1 MAVYNFPTQF
11 IRIKF
16 GSDTVKLYIPTCK
29 QHITTYTQIN
39 LESLGTKALNGYV
52 TGVTSFI
59 PANNNVYRP
68 ATLLTDSESIKN
80 VTFDSNFG
88 NRYNWDKYDYSDVY
102 SLLGLTLDRQFFNV
116 VMGLGDMWSPTIDTT
131 LKTVSGQVINA
142 DGGTV
147 CNCKVTLQWL
157 SLSPNVTVFAQ
168 SLTPPIISS
177 SPTINQLYSLR
188 MQFYPNIDD
197 YPNAWTNEPMI
208 YNDDKNSI
216 CWLSFAGI
224 EYSNKL
230 FVPENR
236 KERFIETRLSK
247 LTDVSNIYYPLGSG
261 EYIYRADISSPSSG
275 MAMVNTK
282 IKGAL
287 QYTGSPYEG
296 NGNSIQTP
304 TSGSYDGTS
313 ESVTE
318 DALPTDSVLSSGLL
332 GAYLPEDTE
341 LTNLHSYLFSSSFVD
356 NIIKALKCPFD
367 AIIKLHSLPISLSG
381 YADTIKLGN
390 LDSGIACDRTTSR
403 YIDVNL
409 GNMQIEG
416 YYGLF
421 NDYSAKYDLY
431 LPYLN
436 VVSLPADEVINATI
450 SINYRVDILTGD
462 FVCTVSSSK
471 TNAKGSAY
479 TAIIYSGGGNMAS
492 DIPITQSNS
501 LGMIG
506 ALNSGLNT
514 AISKPTDIGGS
525 FQTGVAIGVGGSV
538 SYGTKGSLSSNS
550 GKLGKRYPYMRE
562 TIPNV
567 VLPTDF
573 SKLVGFRS
581 EITDTISNFSGF
593 CKFRAFEL
601 DFGTVDEQN
610 EIRQILNGG
619 IYVNGTPSIV
629 TTHDIVLLNNTS
641 DDRALGKSVVTVD
654 EIDGNFK
661 DFVNLR
667 DIDIDIDITGLS
679 IGSINYMYVASLGR
693 YYFVRQKTMLNDSI
707 CRFSLVCDLLESMA
721 TDILNV
727 KAICER
733 AESGYYTNS
742 MLADNEVPVQVNNII
757 KYHNFSA
764 GLDDNTNVL
773 IVI

>member
-1 MAVYNFPTQF
+1 MAFNNGSFLQCKLPNDKILNIYIPLSKQTLTNGQSFNLANFKNRLIDLVGGKPLSVLGGFVRLDNNLGNINKIVNVIANNQYTFEYAWRNFVNLPQMFKQILGAYNDGGYAMIFNDYLKNDYNTSYQYLTCPILVDGIQSNYNIY
-11 IRIKF
+11 IRYRWVRSNNPSGNDQGFYSDTYLPGTTYPQPATKPQYYYTPQIQYSF
-16 GSDTVKLYIPTCK
+16 NNQSSWLGSDNGDIIVRDSSGDIYVLNP
-29 QHITTYTQIN
+29 QTQEAI
-39 LESLGTKALNGYV
+39 L
-52 TGVTSFI
+52 
-59 PANNNVYRP
+59 NNNFSYYTRLNNTVVYTP
-68 ATLLTDSESIKN
+68 SGTNFILTSNNGCARFNLAYAYKRTSYFSTEIKN
-80 VTFDSNFG
+80 IINTDLEESTP
-88 NRYNWDKYDYSDVY
+88 YSAN
-102 SLLGLTLDRQFFNV
+102 GEN
-116 VMGLGDMWSPTIDTT
+116 SPTT
-131 LKTVSGQVINA
+131 
-142 DGGTV
+142 
-147 CNCKVTLQWL
+147 
-157 SLSPNVTVFAQ
+157 
-168 SLTPPIISS
+168 
-177 SPTINQLYSLR
+177 
-188 MQFYPNIDD
+188 
-197 YPNAWTNEPMI
+197 
-208 YNDDKNSI
+208 
-216 CWLSFAGI
+216 
-224 EYSNKL
+224 
-230 FVPENR
+230 
-236 KERFIETRLSK
+236 
-247 LTDVSNIYYPLGSG
+247 
-261 EYIYRADISSPSSG
+261 
-275 MAMVNTK
+275 
-282 IKGAL
+282 
-287 QYTGSPYEG
+287 
-296 NGNSIQTP
+296 

-318 DALPTDSVLSSGLL
+318 DALPTDNVLSSDLL
-332 GAYLPEDTE
+332 SAYLPGGTE

-367 AIIKLHSLPISLSG
+367 AIIKLHSLPISVSG
-381 YADTIKLGN
+381 SADTIKLGN

-409 GNMQIEG
+409 GNMFVEG

-514 AISKPTDIGGS
+514 VMSKPMDIGGS

-538 SYGTKGSLSSNS
+538 SYGAKGSLSSNS
-550 GKLGKRYPYMRE
+550 GKLGKRYPYLRE

-567 VLPTDF
+567 VLPADF

-581 EITDTISNFSGF
+581 EITDNISNFSGF
-593 CKFRAFEL
+593 CKFRDFEL

-619 IYVNGTPSIV
+619 IYVKGTPSIV
-629 TTHDIVLLNNTS
+629 TAHDIVLLNNSS
-641 DDRALGKSVVTVD
+641 DDRTLGKSVVTVD

-667 DIDIDIDITGLS
+667 NIDIDIDITGLS
-679 IGSINYMYVASLGR
+679 IGSINYMYIASLRR

-721 TDILNV
+721 TDILSV
-727 KAICER
+727 KAICDR
-733 AESGYYTNS
+733 AESGYYTNP
-742 MLADNEVPVQVNNII
+742 MLADSEVPVQVNNII